1 MEKWFLSPTKKTLI
15 YFTIVWTIGIL
26 MILLASDFF
35 KSWSLLLTMLV
46 VISTSAIIG
55 IYVRYLSNKAQ

>member
-1 MEKWFLSPTKKTLI
+1 MEKWFLSHTKKTLI

>member
-1 MEKWFLSPTKKTLI
+1 MVFKSYKKTLI

-35 KSWSLLLTMLV
+35 KSWSLLLTMVV

-55 IYVRYLSNKAQ
+55 IYVRYFSNKAQ